1 MSNTFDFLTPPKL
14 DENEEHRIQYVGIN
28 RAMDRLFIV
37 TPKLLEK
44 DKKII
49 KENFDIQIIYL

>member
-1 MSNTFDFLTPPKL
+1 MTPPKL